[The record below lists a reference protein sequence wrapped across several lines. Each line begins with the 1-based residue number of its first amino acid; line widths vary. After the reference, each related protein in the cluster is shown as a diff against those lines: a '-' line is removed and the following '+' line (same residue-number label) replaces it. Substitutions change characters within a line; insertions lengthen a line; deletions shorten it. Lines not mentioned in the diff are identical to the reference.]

1 MMDRTVSGFLRYL
14 REERN
19 YSPCTVAAYEDD
31 LNDFGAFLRRHFSG
45 DPAALDDIDH
55 LTIRLY
61 LGDLLERRYSR
72 RSVARK
78 LACLKSFFKF
88 LHRRKIIDRNPAAA
102 VAAPRLAV
110 RIPEYLDESDVV
122 ALMDQPDRSTDIGV
136 RDRAILELFYSTGM
150 RLSELIGL
158 DMDDLDLENA
168 TVKVTGKGSKQRILP
183 VGGKALEA
191 LQQWLGVRDRFVRN
205 DGKGGHALFLSARGL
220 RLNPKGVNML
230 VGSYISQVSERM
242 KKSPHVLRHTFA
254 THLLS
259 RGADLRAVKELLGHE
274 SLSTTQVYT
283 HVSIEHLKRVYA
295 QAHPKSS

>member
-1 MMDRTVSGFLRYL
+1 MDRTVPGFLRYL

-19 YSPCTVAAYEDD
+19 YSPCTLAAYGDD
-31 LNDFGAFLRRHFSG
+31 LNDFSDFLRRHFVERTF
-45 DPAALDDIDH
+45 ALSDIDH

-88 LHRRKIIDRNPAAA
+88 LHRRQIITRNPAAP
-102 VAAPRLAV
+102 VASPRLGM
-110 RIPEYLDESDVV
+110 RIPEYLDESDMA
-122 ALMDQPDRSTDIGV
+122 ALMDQPDRSTDTGI
-136 RDRAILELFYSTGM
+136 RDRAILELFYTTGM
-150 RLSELIGL
+150 RLAELIGL
-158 DMDDLDLENA
+158 EVGNLDVEDA

-183 VGGKALEA
+183 VGRKALEA
-191 LQQWLGVRDRFVRN
+191 VQQWLAVRNRFVRG
-205 DGKGGHALFLSARGL
+205 DRKGGNALFLSVRGL
-220 RLNPKGVNML
+220 RLNPKGVNIL
-230 VGSYISQVSERM
+230 VGSYISQVSERI
-242 KKSPHVLRHTFA
+242 KKSPHVLRHSFA

-274 SLSTTQVYT
+274 SLSTTQIYT

>member
-1 MMDRTVSGFLRYL
+1 MMDRTVPGFLRYL
-14 REERN
+14 KEERN
-19 YSPCTVAAYEDD
+19 YSPCTLAAYEDD
-31 LNDFGAFLRRHFSG
+31 LRDFTDFLRRHFDGGS
-45 DPAALDDIDH
+45 AALDDIDH

-88 LHRRKIIDRNPAAA
+88 LHRRQIIARNPAAA
-102 VAAPRLAV
+102 VAAPRLAA
-110 RIPEYLDESDVV
+110 RIPEYLDESDMA
-122 ALMDQPDRSTDIGV
+122 ALMDQPDQTTGTGI

-158 DMDDLDLENA
+158 DLENLNGENA
-168 TVKVTGKGSKQRILP
+168 TVRVTGKGSKQRILP
-183 VGGKALEA
+183 VGRKALEA
-191 LQQWLGVRDRFVRN
+191 LQQWLRVRNQFVRN

-230 VGSYISQVSERM
+230 VASYISRVSEKM
-242 KKSPHVLRHTFA
+242 KKSPHILRHTFA